1 MHVYKI
7 VPSCK
12 AIHAKKEAL
21 AEEDYDGY
29 NVNEEKI
36 IHALAILWLL
46 LLLLLSLLLLFRG
59 RNAAK
64 SKPNQVILN
73 RIFILCRIASFSNI
87 A

>member
-36 IHALAILWLL
+36 IHTLAILRLL
-46 LLLLLSLLLLFRG
+46 LLLLLSLLFRG

-73 RIFILCRIASFSNI
+73 RIFILCKIASFSNI